1 MISNQSSSGAIERA
15 IAALQAILGKGKPSS
30 LNELTQDLGLPR
42 PTTYRLLATL
52 VELRLLEKHPT
63 SKHYGIGRELINL
76 TQKMNTGS
84 WPSISRHQLME
95 ELVEA
100 LGETCNYVIRTGNK
114 VIWLDRVETTDPV
127 RLHVEA
133 GLKAPLHCTAS
144 GKLFLSFLSEAE
156 VIKLVGEKPLE
167 IFTKN
172 TISDVETL
180 LKQLFEIRKSRIS
193 IEHGE
198 FIADTSAV
206 SVPVENPYGK
216 IIAALSAHGP
226 SYRFNQKSIE
236 SFIPKLRVAAKDFL
250 CHP

>member
-1 MISNQSSSGAIERA
+1 MIANRLSSGTIQRA
-15 IAALQAILGKGKPSS
+15 VAALQAILWKGKPSS
-30 LNELTQDLGLPR
+30 LNELTQDLDLPR
-42 PTTYRLLATL
+42 PTVYRLLATL

-76 TQKMNTGS
+76 TQKINTGS

-100 LGETCNYVIRTGNK
+100 LGETCNYVIRTGSK

-127 RLHVEA
+127 RLNIEA
-133 GLKAPLHCTAS
+133 GLRAPLHCTAS
-144 GKLFLSFLSEAE
+144 GKLFLSYLSETE
-156 VIKLVGEKPLE
+156 VLKLVGEKPLE
-167 IFTKN
+167 LFTKN
-172 TISDVETL
+172 TIPDAKRL
-180 LKQLFEIRKSRIS
+180 LKQLPEIRRTRIS

-206 SVPVENPYGK
+206 AVPVESSDGK

-226 SYRFNQKSIE
+226 SYRFKQKSIE
-236 SFIPKLRVAAKDFL
+236 TFIPKLRATAKDFL